1 MYNQVRTDTRN
12 SLARRA
18 IKAVFY
24 KDFYK
29 EQEDMVSF
37 YQQYLSNRGLSNT
50 SQVFRFSWLKQ
61 SRRMIT
67 YKLTDTLMQT
77 LPVDWQ
83 KMARLYYAEDKPQ
96 VKISGDLFISSSTL
110 NNWDIRLL
118 EMVVNYAILL
128 RISKDDVFYLP
139 RLINMVKALSDISM
153 LIKRL
158 EQYGKLDIV
167 SPGFIANVN
176 QRMVNYRAI
185 INIMDNHRL
194 NHDQGLLEMVVTA
207 KCNSP
212 MSTAFEIA
220 KVCGGIHP
228 TVVGKYLKDFYRE
241 IDYLLV

>member
-1 MYNQVRTDTRN
+1 MYKQLRTDTRN

-18 IKAVFY
+18 IKAVFD

-37 YQQYLSNRGLSNT
+37 YQQYLSNSGLSKT

-67 YKLTDTLMQT
+67 YKLTDTLLQT
-77 LPVDWQ
+77 LPADWQ

-96 VKISGDLFISSSTL
+96 VKISSALFISSSTL
-110 NNWDIRLL
+110 NNWDVRLL

-139 RLINMVKALSDISM
+139 RLINMVKALSDLSM
-153 LIKRL
+153 LVKRL
-158 EQYGKLDIV
+158 DQLGKTDIV
-167 SPGFIANVN
+167 SPAFIANIN

-212 MSTAFEIA
+212 MSTACEIA
-220 KVCGGIHP
+220 DACDGIHP